1 MGGSW
6 LRRAWPGRP
15 AEGEI
20 TVINYNGRLFRP
32 VTDTPSETPVA
43 HYHQTRDLL
52 WGEFS
57 GGEVRRG
64 SLTGT
69 CDTDGVLNFAYCMVA
84 QDGEVVTGLCRSVPE
99 VLADGRIRLTEYW
112 ERFGP
117 GASSG
122 VSALEELAVVVPARR
137 L

>member
-1 MGGSW
+1 M
-6 LRRAWPGRP
+6 
-15 AEGEI
+15 
-20 TVINYNGRLFRP
+20 INYDGRLFRP
-32 VTDTPSETPVA
+32 VTESAAPTPVA
-43 HYHQTRDLL
+43 RYHQEQDLL

-64 SLTGT
+64 TLTGT
-69 CDTDGVLNFAYCMVA
+69 CDADGVLRFAYCMVA
-84 QDGEVVTGLCRSVPE
+84 DDGEVVTGLCRSVPE
-99 VLADGRIRLTEYW
+99 VLPDGRIRLTEYW

-122 VSALEELAVVVPARR
+122 VSALEELKIVVPARR